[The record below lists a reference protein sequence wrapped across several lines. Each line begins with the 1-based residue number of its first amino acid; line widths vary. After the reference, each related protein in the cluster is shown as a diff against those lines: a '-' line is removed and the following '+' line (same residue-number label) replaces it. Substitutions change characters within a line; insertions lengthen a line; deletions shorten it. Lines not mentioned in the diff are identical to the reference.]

1 MAIKLLAVD
10 DSMTIRK
17 LVRKAFREFNCE
29 IIEAPNGVEGLAL
42 ANKENPQLIFLD
54 ITMPI
59 MNGVEMLSRLKQEN
73 TLKRIPVI
81 MLTAESGKD
90 YVTKVVRMGVQDYI
104 VKPFKQDEL
113 LERTQ
118 KVIHILPR
126 A

>member
-59 MNGVEMLSRLKQEN
+59 MNGVEMLS
-73 TLKRIPVI
+73 
-81 MLTAESGKD
+81 
-90 YVTKVVRMGVQDYI
+90 
-104 VKPFKQDEL
+104 
-113 LERTQ
+113 
-118 KVIHILPR
+118 
-126 A
+126 